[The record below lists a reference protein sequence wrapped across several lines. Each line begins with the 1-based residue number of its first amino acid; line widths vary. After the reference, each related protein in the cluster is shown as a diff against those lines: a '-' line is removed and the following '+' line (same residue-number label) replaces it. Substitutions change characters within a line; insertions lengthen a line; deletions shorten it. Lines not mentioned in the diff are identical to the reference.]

1 MTVMNDDRR
10 SDHFRVNLRQG
21 LFGFI
26 SRPPR
31 LFGCGDRQ
39 HARPLRRD
47 DSLPQCSDTALGGW
61 QNRAMPCGVKITEP
75 RGRIIT
81 HLGESLID
89 EAEAFEELGDVL
101 QASPTLK
108 IEQPERHD
116 WRLAKRYL
124 GMGEPEEHFDHRWR
138 LSNSIEKVRCLSF
151 RAGNQARRR
160 CSRCRP
166 RTESGRNLLLEPEA
180 NRSRGVLNLLGV
192 KHYAGH
198 R

>member
-61 QNRAMPCGVKITEP
+61 QNRAMPCGIKITEP
-75 RGRIIT
+75 RGSIIT

-89 EAEAFEELGDVL
+89 EAE
-101 QASPTLK
+101 
-108 IEQPERHD
+108 
-116 WRLAKRYL
+116 
-124 GMGEPEEHFDHRWR
+124 
-138 LSNSIEKVRCLSF
+138 VRCLSF

-166 RTESGRNLLLEPEA
+166 RTAHLLRRIALPG
-180 NRSRGVLNLLGV
+180 RSRALSRRATFAEFGSDN
-192 KHYAGH
+192 